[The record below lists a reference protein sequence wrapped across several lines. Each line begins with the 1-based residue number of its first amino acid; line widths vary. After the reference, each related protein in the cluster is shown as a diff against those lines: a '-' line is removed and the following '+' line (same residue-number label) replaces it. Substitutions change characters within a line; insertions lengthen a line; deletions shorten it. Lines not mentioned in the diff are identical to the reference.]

1 MGGRGAASRSGVSAS
16 SADTSKYLAK
26 PSPYDA
32 VTRKQGGMVFA
43 AYKNGNL
50 NATKNQISMMYER
63 YVADGARPTT
73 NSTSINVAS
82 KLRSTINAISAKD
95 YKAANS
101 LFSSFIDTH
110 YRSFNDSSFPDDRK
124 SKKR

>member
-1 MGGRGAASRSGVSAS
+1 MGGRGASSAS
-16 SADTSKYLAK
+16 SVNTLKYLAK
-26 PSPYDA
+26 PSAYDA

-50 NATKNQISMMYER
+50 NATKNQISMMYGR

-73 NSTSINVAS
+73 NGASLDVAS

-101 LFSSFIDTH
+101 LFSSFIDAH
-110 YRSFNDSSFPDDRK
+110 YRYFNDSSFPDDRK